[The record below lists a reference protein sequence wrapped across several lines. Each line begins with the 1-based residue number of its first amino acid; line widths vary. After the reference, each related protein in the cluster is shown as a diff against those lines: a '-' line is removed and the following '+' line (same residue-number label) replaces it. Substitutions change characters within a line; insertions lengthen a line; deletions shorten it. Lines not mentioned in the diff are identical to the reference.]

1 MKYAL
6 LFLYICSFSFNLK
19 PEVTIKAE
27 NLEKK
32 DLGCITLLKLASEKS
47 KNDGEMEKYDK
58 LKKLKK
64 SFQKKYEKNYFSKK
78 NIQSQLD
85 KHNFNIKQKG
95 KRYLNK
101 GLQKCGLK

>member
-6 LFLYICSFSFNLK
+6 LFLYISSFSFNLK
-19 PEVTIKAE
+19 PKVTIKTE
-27 NLEKK
+27 NSEKK
-32 DLGCITLLKLASEKS
+32 DLVCITLLKLASEKS

-64 SFQKKYEKNYFSKK
+64 SFQNKYVENYFSKK
-78 NIQSQLD
+78 NIQFQLNE
-85 KHNFNIKQKG
+85 HNLNINEKG
-95 KRYLNK
+95 QRYFNK